1 MKYRIS
7 IEAKHDLEGI
17 WLYTLDNWSLDQ
29 ADRYIG
35 FLLDEFNYLSNNP
48 FSGKDRGDLRKGY
61 RSSKVNSHFVFYR
74 IDPGTDE
81 IEIVRVLHERM
92 DISNRLHG

>member
-7 IEAKHDLEGI
+7 IEAKLDLENI
-17 WLYTLDNWSLDQ
+17 WLYTLDNWSLEQ

-35 FLLDEFNYLSNNP
+35 FILEEFNYLSNNP
-48 FSGKDRGDLRKGY
+48 FSGKDRSNLRKDY

-74 IDPGTDE
+74 IDQSSNE
-81 IEIVRVLHERM
+81 IEIIRVLHERM
-92 DISNRLHG
+92 DIPNRLHD